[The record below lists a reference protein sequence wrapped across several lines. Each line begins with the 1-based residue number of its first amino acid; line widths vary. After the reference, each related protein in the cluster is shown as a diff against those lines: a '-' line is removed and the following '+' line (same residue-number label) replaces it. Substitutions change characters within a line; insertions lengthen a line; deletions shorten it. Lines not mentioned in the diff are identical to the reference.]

1 MVLQQ
6 NEQADGTPESAPLT
20 VTAPVPYAP
29 SGSLRNPF
37 PPIADYAF
45 LSDCENT
52 CLISSA
58 GSVEWLCV
66 PRPDSPSVFGAIL
79 DRGAGHFRLG
89 PYGVSVPAARRYLPG
104 SLILETTWQTHTG
117 WVIVRD
123 ALVMGPWHDIESRS
137 RTHRRTPMDWDAE
150 HILLRTVRCV
160 SGTVELV
167 MNCEP
172 SFDYHRVSSSWEYSA
187 QAYGEAIARATK
199 NPDSHPTLRLTTNL
213 RIGLEG
219 REARARTRMKEG
231 DNVFVAL
238 SWSKHPVP
246 QTYDE
251 AADKLWQTSECWR
264 QWINIGDFPD
274 HPWRSYL
281 QRSALTLK
289 GLTYSPTGALL
300 AAPTTSLP
308 ETPQGERNWDYRYA
322 WVRDS
327 TFALWG
333 LYTLGL
339 DREADDFFAFIAD
352 VSGAN
357 NGERHPLQVMYAV
370 GGERSLVEEELHHL
384 SGYDN
389 ARPVRIGNGA
399 YNQMQ
404 HDIWGTMLDS
414 VYLHTKSRE
423 QIPETLWPVLKQ
435 QVEEAIKHWRE
446 PDRGI
451 WEVRGEPQHF
461 TSSKIMCWV
470 ALDRGSKLA
479 ELEGERS
486 YAQQWRATAEEIK
499 ADILA
504 NGVDSRGV
512 LTQRYGDDAL
522 DASLLLAVLTRFLPS
537 DDPRVRATVL
547 AIADEL
553 TEEGLVLRYRV
564 EETDDGLSG
573 EEGTFTICSF
583 WLVVRAGRDRRVPPG
598 QAPVRAAA
606 VLRQPAASVRRGD
619 RAAHRTA
626 PGQLPAGVHPP
637 GADQRGGARHP
648 RGGGVRQ
655 LGRVP
660 ARQRADVARTRL
672 LGGFVDDVDGQGRRL
687 VGEAVCAGPGF
698 GGQIGHHREGVLTS
712 PAVGV
717 LLRRHL
723 GDQAVLRGDVAELPQ
738 RAGVFGVH
746 RERRRGAL
754 LPYRLGFLEELLG
767 VVRIRVEHRGLFDP
781 VIVVLFGLAGHHV
794 AHGRPPGAVVDG
806 FLGSEHRAQTVGVG
820 HAVGGIGHLVQLAG
834 DLDLRGPHDLVDL
847 IDREQHPV
855 QRRLLQRRHIGRHRF
870 AVPHGGTGDGAY
882 TPG

>member
-1 MVLQQ
+1 MVLQHSEH
-6 NEQADGTPESAPLT
+6 NETAPTGAAGAADRESEAPFT
-20 VTAPVPYAP
+20 VTEPVPYVS

-79 DRGAGHFRLG
+79 DRSAGHFRLG

-104 SLILETTWQTHTG
+104 SLILETTWQTNTG
-117 WVIVRD
+117 WLIVRD

-160 SGTVELV
+160 SGVVEV
-167 MNCEP
+167 MMSCEP
-172 SFDYHRVSSSWEYSA
+172 SFDYHRQSATWEYSA
-187 QAYGEAIARATK
+187 SAYGEAIARASK
-199 NPDSHPTLRLTTNL
+199 DSEAHPTLRLTTNL

-219 REARARTRMKEG
+219 REARARTRLNEG

-238 SWSKHPVP
+238 SWSGHPAP
-246 QTYDE
+246 QTYEE
-251 AADKLWQTSECWR
+251 AADKMWRTSECWR

-274 HPWRSYL
+274 HPWRAYL

-300 AAPTTSLP
+300 AASTTSLP

-339 DREADDFFAFIAD
+339 DREADDFFSFIAD

-357 NGERHPLQVMYAV
+357 NGEKHPLQVMYGV
-370 GGERSLVEEELHHL
+370 GGERSLVEEELNHL

-399 YNQMQ
+399 FDQKQN
-404 HDIWGTMLDS
+404 DIWGTMLDS
-414 VYLHTKSRE
+414 VYLHAKSRE
-423 QIPETLWPVLKQ
+423 QIPEALWPVLKR

-461 TSSKIMCWV
+461 TSSKVMCWV

-479 ELEGERS
+479 ELQGEKS
-486 YAQQWRATAEEIK
+486 YAQQWRVIAEEIK

-522 DASLLLAVLTRFLPS
+522 DASLLLVVLTRFLPS

-553 TEEGLVLRYRV
+553 TEDGLVLRYRTG
-564 EETDDGLSG
+564 ETDDGLAG
-573 EEGTFTICSF
+573 EEGSFTICSF
-583 WLVVRAGRDRRVPPG
+583 WLVSALVEIGEVSRAKH
-598 QAPVRAAA
+598 
-606 VLRQPAASVRRGD
+606 LCE
-619 RAAHRTA
+619 
-626 PGQLPAGVHPP
+626 
-637 GADQRGGARHP
+637 
-648 RGGGVRQ
+648 
-655 LGRVP
+655 
-660 ARQRADVARTRL
+660 RL
-672 LGGFVDDVDGQGRRL
+672 LSF
-687 VGEAVCAGPGF
+687 A
-698 GGQIGHHREGVLTS
+698 S
-712 PAVGV
+712 PLHLYAEEIDPRTG
-717 LLRRHL
+717 RHL
-723 GDQAVLRGDVAELPQ
+723 GNFPQAFTHLAMINAVVHVIRAEEESDS
-738 RAGVFGVH
+738 AGVFQP
-746 RERRRGAL
+746 ANA
-754 LPYRLGFLEELLG
+754 PM
-767 VVRIRVEHRGLFDP
+767 
-781 VIVVLFGLAGHHV
+781 
-794 AHGRPPGAVVDG
+794 
-806 FLGSEHRAQTVGVG
+806 
-820 HAVGGIGHLVQLAG
+820 
-834 DLDLRGPHDLVDL
+834 
-847 IDREQHPV
+847 
-855 QRRLLQRRHIGRHRF
+855 
-870 AVPHGGTGDGAY
+870 
-882 TPG
+882 

>member
-1 MVLQQ
+1 MKNVIKHAPVKWTESASAVDDGRMVLS
-6 NEQADGTPESAPLT
+6 PESAKQATEPPFAT
-20 VTAPVPYAP
+20 TSPVPYIQ
-29 SGSLRNPF
+29 SSSTRNPF

-52 CLISSA
+52 CLISSN

-79 DRGAGHFRLG
+79 DRAAGHFRLG

-117 WVIVRD
+117 WLIVRD
-123 ALVMGPWHDIESRS
+123 TLVMGPWHDIETRS

-167 MNCEP
+167 MSCEP
-172 SFDYHRVSSSWEYSA
+172 SFDYHRISAAWEYSA
-187 QAYGEAIARATK
+187 AAYGEAIARA
-199 NPDSHPTLRLTTNL
+199 NRGPDQHPKLKLTTNL

-219 REARARTRMKEG
+219 REARARTRLTEG

-238 SWSKHPVP
+238 SWARHPAP

-251 AADKLWQTSECWR
+251 AADKMWKTSECWR

-274 HPWRSYL
+274 HPWRSFL

-300 AAPTTSLP
+300 AASTTSLP
-308 ETPQGERNWDYRYA
+308 ETPRGERNWDYRYA

-339 DREADDFFAFIAD
+339 DREADDFFSFIAD

-370 GGERSLVEEELHHL
+370 GGERTLEEEELNHL
-384 SGYDN
+384 SGYDG
-389 ARPVRIGNGA
+389 ARPVRVGNGA
-399 YNQMQ
+399 YKQQQ

-414 VYLHTKSRE
+414 VYLHAKSRE
-423 QIPETLWPVLKQ
+423 QIPEALWPVLKN

-470 ALDRGSKLA
+470 ALDRGAKLA
-479 ELEGERS
+479 ELQGEKS
-486 YAQQWRATAEEIK
+486 YAQQWRAIAEEIK
-499 ADILA
+499 ADVLA

-512 LTQRYGDDAL
+512 LTQRYGSDSL

-537 DDPRVRATVL
+537 DDPRVRNTVL

-553 TEEGLVLRYRV
+553 TQDGLVLRYRV

-583 WLVVRAGRDRRVPPG
+583 WLVSALVEIGEISR
-598 QAPVRAAA
+598 
-606 VLRQPAASVRRGD
+606 
-619 RAAHRTA
+619 
-626 PGQLPAGVHPP
+626 
-637 GADQRGGARHP
+637 ARH
-648 RGGGVRQ
+648 
-655 LGRVP
+655 LCE
-660 ARQRADVARTRL
+660 RL
-672 LGGFVDDVDGQGRRL
+672 LSF
-687 VGEAVCAGPGF
+687 A
-698 GGQIGHHREGVLTS
+698 S
-712 PAVGV
+712 PLDLYAEEIEPRTG
-717 LLRRHL
+717 RHL
-723 GDQAVLRGDVAELPQ
+723 GNFPQAFTHLALINAVVHVIRAEEE
-738 RAGVFGVH
+738 ADSTGVF
-746 RERRRGAL
+746 
-754 LPYRLGFLEELLG
+754 
-767 VVRIRVEHRGLFDP
+767 
-781 VIVVLFGLAGHHV
+781 
-794 AHGRPPGAVVDG
+794 
-806 FLGSEHRAQTVGVG
+806 
-820 HAVGGIGHLVQLAG
+820 
-834 DLDLRGPHDLVDL
+834 
-847 IDREQHPV
+847 
-855 QRRLLQRRHIGRHRF
+855 
-870 AVPHGGTGDGAY
+870 VPANA
-882 TPG
+882 PM